1 MDSGA
6 LTILEYCF
14 LALVYLF
21 LFRVVRTVLAE
32 LKPGRIPVPAAAVAE
47 AAPVAAMAP
56 SRREKSGRRWELVIV
71 EPSSRSGESFSLG
84 EELSVGRGAGCAVVL
99 ADDTFVSTVHARIF
113 IFLAQRGIIPN
124 VEDAA
129 IKDVVARYVDARD
142 RKDVRATEA
151 LFSVD
156 ADQLVSSGEW
166 RKGRDAVVKGTMA
179 SSEASGGKRT
189 ITVERVRFLTPDV
202 ALADGRYEIAG
213 TNGADARRMWSTFL
227 MTRTAEGWKI
237 SAIRN
242 MLPAAPAAPAK

>member
-71 EPSSRSGESFSLG
+71 EPSSRSGESFPLG

-113 IFLAQRGIIPN
+113 MRGNDPY
-124 VEDAA
+124 VED
-129 IKDVVARYVDARD
+129 
-142 RKDVRATEA
+142 
-151 LFSVD
+151 LGS
-156 ADQLVSSGEW
+156 
-166 RKGRDAVVKGTMA
+166 
-179 SSEASGGKRT
+179 
-189 ITVERVRFLTPDV
+189 
-202 ALADGRYEIAG
+202 
-213 TNGADARRMWSTFL
+213 TNGTL
-227 MTRTAEGWKI
+227 LNGETVVEP
-237 SAIRN
+237 IRLRPGDRVQFGQTV
-242 MLPAAPAAPAK
+242 MELVK

>member
-71 EPSSRSGESFSLG
+71 EPPSRAGESFSLG

-99 ADDTFVSTVHARIF
+99 TDDTFVSTVHARIF
-113 IFLAQRGIIPN
+113 MRGNDPY
-124 VEDAA
+124 VED
-129 IKDVVARYVDARD
+129 
-142 RKDVRATEA
+142 
-151 LFSVD
+151 LGS
-156 ADQLVSSGEW
+156 
-166 RKGRDAVVKGTMA
+166 
-179 SSEASGGKRT
+179 
-189 ITVERVRFLTPDV
+189 
-202 ALADGRYEIAG
+202 
-213 TNGADARRMWSTFL
+213 TNGTL
-227 MTRTAEGWKI
+227 LNGETVVEP
-237 SAIRN
+237 IRLRPGDRVQFGQTV
-242 MLPAAPAAPAK
+242 MELVK

>member
-113 IFLAQRGIIPN
+113 MRGNDPY
-124 VEDAA
+124 VED
-129 IKDVVARYVDARD
+129 
-142 RKDVRATEA
+142 
-151 LFSVD
+151 LGS
-156 ADQLVSSGEW
+156 
-166 RKGRDAVVKGTMA
+166 
-179 SSEASGGKRT
+179 
-189 ITVERVRFLTPDV
+189 
-202 ALADGRYEIAG
+202 
-213 TNGADARRMWSTFL
+213 TNGTFVNEQKL
-227 MTRTAEGWKI
+227 
-237 SAIRN
+237 
-242 MLPAAPAAPAK
+242 AAPAMVQPGDRIRIGTTVLELRR

>member
-71 EPSSRSGESFSLG
+71 EPASRSGEAFSLG

-113 IFLAQRGIIPN
+113 MRGNDPY
-124 VEDAA
+124 VED
-129 IKDVVARYVDARD
+129 
-142 RKDVRATEA
+142 
-151 LFSVD
+151 LGS
-156 ADQLVSSGEW
+156 
-166 RKGRDAVVKGTMA
+166 
-179 SSEASGGKRT
+179 
-189 ITVERVRFLTPDV
+189 
-202 ALADGRYEIAG
+202 
-213 TNGADARRMWSTFL
+213 TNGTL
-227 MTRTAEGWKI
+227 LNGETVVEP
-237 SAIRN
+237 IRLRPGDRVQFGQTV
-242 MLPAAPAAPAK
+242 MELVK

>member
-32 LKPGRIPVPAAAVAE
+32 LKPGRIPVPAAAVGE

-71 EPSSRSGESFSLG
+71 EPSSRSGESFPLG

-113 IFLAQRGIIPN
+113 MRGNDPY
-124 VEDAA
+124 VED
-129 IKDVVARYVDARD
+129 
-142 RKDVRATEA
+142 
-151 LFSVD
+151 LGS
-156 ADQLVSSGEW
+156 
-166 RKGRDAVVKGTMA
+166 
-179 SSEASGGKRT
+179 
-189 ITVERVRFLTPDV
+189 
-202 ALADGRYEIAG
+202 
-213 TNGADARRMWSTFL
+213 TNGTL
-227 MTRTAEGWKI
+227 LNGETVVEP
-237 SAIRN
+237 IRLRPGDRVQFGQTV
-242 MLPAAPAAPAK
+242 MELVK

>member
-113 IFLAQRGIIPN
+113 MRGSDPY
-124 VEDAA
+124 VED
-129 IKDVVARYVDARD
+129 
-142 RKDVRATEA
+142 
-151 LFSVD
+151 LGS
-156 ADQLVSSGEW
+156 
-166 RKGRDAVVKGTMA
+166 
-179 SSEASGGKRT
+179 
-189 ITVERVRFLTPDV
+189 
-202 ALADGRYEIAG
+202 
-213 TNGADARRMWSTFL
+213 TNGTL
-227 MTRTAEGWKI
+227 LNGETVVEP
-237 SAIRN
+237 IRLRPGDRVQFGQTV
-242 MLPAAPAAPAK
+242 MELVK

>member
-32 LKPGRIPVPAAAVAE
+32 LKPGRIPVPAAAVGE

-71 EPSSRSGESFSLG
+71 EPTSRSGESFSLG

-113 IFLAQRGIIPN
+113 MRGNDPY
-124 VEDAA
+124 VED
-129 IKDVVARYVDARD
+129 
-142 RKDVRATEA
+142 
-151 LFSVD
+151 LGS
-156 ADQLVSSGEW
+156 
-166 RKGRDAVVKGTMA
+166 
-179 SSEASGGKRT
+179 
-189 ITVERVRFLTPDV
+189 
-202 ALADGRYEIAG
+202 
-213 TNGADARRMWSTFL
+213 TNGTL
-227 MTRTAEGWKI
+227 LNGETVVEP
-237 SAIRN
+237 IRLRPGDRVQFGQTV
-242 MLPAAPAAPAK
+242 MELVK